1 MATCLE
7 LGGAAY
13 PQTFNGQP
21 ILPHEGISLVPSFRK
36 NINLPNDLYWEHH
49 GNRGMRSGNWKLVAE
64 QKKDWELYDLAS
76 DRIEMRNL
84 VAEKPDIL
92 TSMIEKYQQW
102 ARRVGV
108 VENIK
113 KGKKGKKGKKKPSGK

>member
-1 MATCLE
+1 
-7 LGGAAY
+7 
-13 PQTFNGQP
+13 
-21 ILPHEGISLVPSFRK
+21 
-36 NINLPNDLYWEHH
+36 
-49 GNRGMRSGNWKLVAE
+49 MRSGNWKLVAE

-84 VAEKPDIL
+84 VGEKQDIL